1 MALYFLQIILCLRGK
16 TSTKKQQKTFI
27 WVENLECTIQI
38 SNFEKQKASHSDIKP
53 FQFVKYEGY
62 IYDKYPNKYDN
73 VTFLYKNVK
82 FIWNNLAWK
91 WNMSLSV
98 CDIVVNENSL
108 DARLQR

>member
-53 FQFVKYEGY
+53 F
-62 IYDKYPNKYDN
+62 
-73 VTFLYKNVK
+73 
-82 FIWNNLAWK
+82 
-91 WNMSLSV
+91 
-98 CDIVVNENSL
+98 
-108 DARLQR
+108 